1 MRLKQCNRVLIF
13 RCGNLIDKCRHIPYN
28 LVIDGIPISYQ
39 QRQVARLNIQ
49 KKRDFLTSFAYWAI
63 IIAAVYLALK
73 YLLPVSVPFIFGILV
88 AWLVI
93 WISKRLHWSHKLL
106 RIGLALIIYGIIGL
120 LVTLIVS
127 KGISSVSNLIKWL
140 PGIYENHLLPFIMQI
155 YEWCVQFLARLDPAV
170 SSTLNVLLD
179 SIVSALKNLFSSLS
193 SGAVSLVSNIAT
205 GVPNLVLSLLT
216 MIFSTVFVVGDYEQI
231 TAFTYEHIPVWIR
244 KFFVTIR
251 VYLTDTLF
259 VVIRSYA
266 LIMLLTF
273 TELSILFSVFGI
285 NNAFLKAALI
295 AVFDVM
301 PILGTGGIMIP
312 WFIISFVLGKT
323 ALGLKLLV
331 IYAIVTVVRNYV
343 EPKIVGAQLGL
354 HPIITLVS
362 MFVGLRLF
370 GFWGLFGLPVGISF
384 LWKQKNHRIHTSK

>member
-1 MRLKQCNRVLIF
+1 M
-13 RCGNLIDKCRHIPYN
+13 
-28 LVIDGIPISYQ
+28 
-39 QRQVARLNIQ
+39 NIQ
-49 KKRDFLTSFAYWAI
+49 KKRDFLTNFAYWAI
-63 IIAAVYLALK
+63 IASMTYLALD
-73 YLLPVSVPFIFGILV
+73 YLLPISVPFIFGILV

-93 WISKRLHWSHKLL
+93 WISKRLHWSHRLL

-120 LVTLIVS
+120 LITLAVS
-127 KGISSVSNLIKWL
+127 KGVSGISDLIKWL
-140 PGIYENHLLPFIMQI
+140 PGIYESHLLPFVTVV
-155 YEWCVQFLARLDPAV
+155 YEWCMHSLARLDPAI
-170 SSTLNVLLD
+170 SSTLNVLLE
-179 SIVSALKNLFSSLS
+179 SAVSALKNLFSVLS
-193 SGAVSLVSNIAT
+193 NSAVNLVSGIAT
-205 GVPNLVLSLLT
+205 GVPNLVLSLLA

-251 VYLTDTLF
+251 TYLTDTLF

-285 NNAFLKAALI
+285 GNPFLKAVLI
-295 AVFDVM
+295 AIFDVM

-312 WFIISFVLGKT
+312 WFVISFVLGNT
-323 ALGLKLLV
+323 AMGIKLLV

-362 MFVGLRLF
+362 MFIGLRLF

-384 LWKQKNHRIHTSK
+384 LWKQKNQKIATQK